1 MEVTLK
7 LLKELILEERLEI
20 KKNRKKYLLSA
31 SHNNDIVEEAALGT
45 GEVMKSIIEK
55 EKEEKEKE
63 AQEEKKDKE
72 QERKEAEEEI
82 ADPLSEVEAKG
93 PPIFEFLAGVI
104 VEREVNLDDVYGMI
118 RAIEGVTIVST
129 EAESRP
135 LTATLER
142 VILKIKFIKGL
153 TSLRSYKTELAT
165 AMLRVRGI
173 SSVDFIK
180 VRKLPA

>member
-7 LLKELILEERLEI
+7 LLKELILEERAKSIKEATLTADEVLANIVKKEEEKKKEEEGEI
-20 KKNRKKYLLSA
+20 KK
-31 SHNNDIVEEAALGT
+31 
-45 GEVMKSIIEK
+45 EK
-55 EKEEKEKE
+55 E
-63 AQEEKKDKE
+63 DKE